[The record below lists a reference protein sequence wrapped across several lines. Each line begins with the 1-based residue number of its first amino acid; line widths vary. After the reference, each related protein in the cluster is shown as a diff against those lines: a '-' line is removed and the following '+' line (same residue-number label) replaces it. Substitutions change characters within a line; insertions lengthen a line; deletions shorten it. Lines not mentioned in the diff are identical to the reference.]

1 MVVMTKEEARNASR
15 IWAANVKQPI
25 DRDAQIAMM
34 KAVRER
40 QQSAINRL
48 TKKLEDERKGQ

>member
-25 DRDAQIAMM
+25 DRDTQIAMM
-34 KAVRER
+34 KSARER
-40 QQSAINRL
+40 HQSVINRL